1 MCQPSEASGGV
12 QVSEL
17 HEMQEHGPGRHL
29 KLIQACVIRL
39 ALGQLHAMAK
49 GNFSLP
55 YNAMVRFSK
64 QTAGRSS
71 IASSGEALSPRTSRA
86 QTAGRLVDELEPL
99 RETFNNTS
107 SFRKVAAALT
117 LSGAEDAQVTQLAE
131 ISEIYATPSL
141 STNTNRSS
149 RSSRNY

>member
-29 KLIQACVIRL
+29 KLIQACVIRP
-39 ALGQLHAMAK
+39 LHAMAK

-55 YNAMVRFSK
+55 YNAMVRFAK

-131 ISEIYATPSL
+131 IYAVS
-141 STNTNRSS
+141 
-149 RSSRNY
+149 